1 MSGDF
6 NFPPSQDFE
15 LSVATSKPG
24 GKNFG
29 YSKPSLPVKQP
40 MSAYVDF
47 NPWYE
52 RWNRLSVDDKCELKD
67 MAAFKSAW

>member
-24 GKNFG
+24 GKNVG

-52 RWNRLSVDDKCELKD
+52 RWNRLSHLSLRDLTGEPTN
-67 MAAFKSAW
+67 SRTT